1 MIQTVSI
8 NPPERAYTK
17 LTISG
22 KAGPLAGFPLLSI
35 DRDSYV
41 VQAEVQSGINFRLK
55 AGCHCIA
62 IGRGCSLA
70 DGITL
75 MIDLNHDYIGLCL
88 KAVRISCKASAART
102 ESRERVPSSYRMMCG
117 LGTVR

>member
-35 DRDSYV
+35 DREQLCCTSGGPERD
-41 VQAEVQSGINFRLK
+41 QFPAEGWLSLHRHWARMLSGRRHNAHDRSQPRL
-55 AGCHCIA
+55 
-62 IGRGCSLA
+62 
-70 DGITL
+70 
-75 MIDLNHDYIGLCL
+75 
-88 KAVRISCKASAART
+88 
-102 ESRERVPSSYRMMCG
+102 
-117 LGTVR
+117 

>member
-22 KAGPLAGFPLLSI
+22 
-35 DRDSYV
+35 
-41 VQAEVQSGINFRLK
+41 
-55 AGCHCIA
+55 
-62 IGRGCSLA
+62 
-70 DGITL
+70 
-75 MIDLNHDYIGLCL
+75 
-88 KAVRISCKASAART
+88 KASAART